1 MTGDPVDGLGR
12 IGDRTRGDCV
22 DGDAERDFE
31 TFVQVNAHRLV
42 HAATLLT
49 GDRGRGEDL
58 VQNVLARTYRNW
70 HRIRH
75 EDPLGYV
82 RRGLVNSHR
91 DWWRRKPS
99 HERPSAYFPDHRAID
114 DPATEHAR
122 RDAVLRALAGLTK
135 RERAVV
141 VLRYYED
148 LTEAEIA
155 RVLDIAAGTVKS
167 TANRALGK
175 LRVSPHLVAAEAQS

>member
-1 MTGDPVDGLGR
+1 
-12 IGDRTRGDCV
+12 V

-31 TFVQVNAHRLV
+31 SFVQANAHRLL

-58 VQNVLARTYRNW
+58 VQNTLARTYLNW

-75 EDPLGYV
+75 EDPLTYV
-82 RRGLVNSHR
+82 RRGLVNGHR

-99 HERPSAYFPDHRAID
+99 HEQPAAHLPELGSSV
-114 DPATEHAR
+114 DPAAEYAR
-122 RDAVLRALAGLTK
+122 RDAVLRALSGLTK

-155 RVLDIAAGTVKS
+155 QVLDIAAGTVKS
-167 TANRALGK
+167 TASRALGK
-175 LRVSPHLVAAEAQS
+175 LRTSPQLVAAEATS

>member
-1 MTGDPVDGLGR
+1 MDNE
-12 IGDRTRGDCV
+12 
-22 DGDAERDFE
+22 AEREFE
-31 TFVQVNAHRLV
+31 QFVQANARRLL

-58 VQNVLARTYRNW
+58 VQNTLARTYLRW
-70 HRIRH
+70 PRIRH
-75 EDPLGYV
+75 DDPITYV
-82 RRGLVNSHR
+82 RRGLVNGHR

-99 HERPSAYFPDHRAID
+99 HEQPLAYPPDRPAPG
-114 DPATEHAR
+114 DPATELVR
-122 RDAVLRALAGLTK
+122 RDAVVRALTDLTK

-155 RVLDIAAGTVKS
+155 EVLGVAVGTVKS
-167 TANRALGK
+167 TANRALRK
-175 LRVSPHLVAAEAQS
+175 LRVSPQLAPTDLTEATS